1 MPISI
6 KKALRKK
13 KERLEVASA
22 PARRQRLLA
31 FLQNRVWPSLPKG
44 SSRRWTRQQEAW
56 LLGYGRHGEPV

>member
-44 SSRRWTRQQEAW
+44 SSRRWT
-56 LLGYGRHGEPV
+56 